1 MAKNNIKF
9 GPLTFSQRFQM
20 PVYNSFNQFS
30 DKEILKRHFPNVVD
44 FVENRLKHYD
54 GSHDM
59 EHASRVLKNC
69 SFISSN
75 TRGIELAYLASYAHD
90 ACDHKYGNAIDLQ
103 ERLFNA
109 CMKDNLSFENAMQVT
124 TIVGNISYSRLRSDG
139 VPKLDASV
147 FAKWRIVSDA
157 DILEA
162 MGITGIVRTIMYQAF
177 KKKPLS
183 ETFHYIQ
190 GPLFHCLRHLHH
202 RKSKEEGLIR
212 HNFTVLFMS
221 ELYNNNLLYQVVT
234 RQIYERGREESSF
247 SKTWNALLRY
257 SNENCELLHSQMIH
271 ESEFGTLFQMHR
283 QG

>member
-1 MAKNNIKF
+1 MAVDK
-9 GPLTFSQRFQM
+9 
-20 PVYNSFNQFS
+20 SFNQIS
-30 DKEILKRHFPNVVD
+30 DKEYFLRQHFPNVVD

-75 TRGIELAYLASYAHD
+75 TRGMELAYLASYAHD
-90 ACDHKYGNAIDLQ
+90 ACDHKYGNAVNLQ
-103 ERLFNA
+103 ECLFNS
-109 CMKDNLSFENAMQVT
+109 CVKDNLSYENALQVT
-124 TIVGNISYSRLRSDG
+124 TIVANISYSRLINNG
-139 VPKLDASV
+139 VPKLDSSV

-177 KKKPLS
+177 KKKPLE
-183 ETFHYIQ
+183 ETFQYIQ
-190 GPLFHCLRHLHH
+190 GPLFNCLQHLHH
-202 RKSKEEGLIR
+202 RKSKKEGLIR
-212 HNFTVLFMS
+212 HNFTVLFMN
-221 ELYNNNLLYQVVT
+221 ELYNNNILYKEVT

-257 SNENCELLHSQMIH
+257 SNQKCEWLHSQMIH
-271 ESEFGTLFQMHR
+271 ETEFGTIHR
-283 QG
+283 M